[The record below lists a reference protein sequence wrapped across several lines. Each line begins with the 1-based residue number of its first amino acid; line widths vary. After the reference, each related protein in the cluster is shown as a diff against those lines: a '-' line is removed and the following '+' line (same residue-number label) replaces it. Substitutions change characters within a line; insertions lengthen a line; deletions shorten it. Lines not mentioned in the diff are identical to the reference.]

1 MKKLFRIRFFDSQSD
16 DLKSKIQN
24 RKLVGLFAI
33 VVALTVFRARA
44 EAQQM
49 TILPWVGYLTGNPF
63 SNSPARTEA
72 LRQGLR
78 ELGCQEEFV
87 IGGYPFDDLMVGCY
101 KDEKLKY
108 VGKVRPFRP
117 PARRRLGFALEGI

>member
-1 MKKLFRIRFFDSQSD
+1 LPIFDYREKQMQKKFRIVCGFFFSD
-16 DLKSKIQN
+16 N
-24 RKLVGLFAI
+24 RKWAGLFAI
-33 VVALTVFRARA
+33 ASALTVCGARV

-49 TILPWVGYLTGNPF
+49 TILPRIGYLTGNPF

-117 PARRRLGFALEGI
+117 PLGDG

>member
-1 MKKLFRIRFFDSQSD
+1 LVFLAPIIEN
-16 DLKSKIQN
+16 LKSKIENWWGFLQSSS
-24 RKLVGLFAI
+24 RS
-33 VVALTVFRARA
+33 TVFRARA

-49 TILPWVGYLTGNPF
+49 TILPRLGYLTGNPF

-117 PARRRLGFALEGI
+117 PLGDG